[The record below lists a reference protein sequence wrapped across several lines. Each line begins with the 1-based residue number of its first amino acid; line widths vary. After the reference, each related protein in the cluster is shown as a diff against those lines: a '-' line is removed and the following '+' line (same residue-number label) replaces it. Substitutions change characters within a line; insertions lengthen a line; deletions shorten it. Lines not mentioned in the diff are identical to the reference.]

1 MSGFIYAI
9 RCMGRVKIGFSTDPF
24 RRFFGI
30 KTSSPDACVLLG
42 YEAGDM
48 AREAELHDRFKD
60 YRTHGEWFELK
71 GAVAE
76 YVVQMEHVPVALRFP
91 ELRQNAVITCSPEV
105 LQQCKDSQ
113 SDLTDASARVVL
125 IEAFCARHNISAPS
139 LFKQAGI
146 HPSQWSRWRAGKFEP
161 RLKTW
166 RDIETAMAEIEA
178 IA

>member
-1 MSGFIYAI
+1 
-9 RCMGRVKIGFSTDPF
+9 MGRVKIGFSADPF
-24 RRFFGI
+24 RRFWGI
-30 KTSSPDACVLLG
+30 KTSSPDNCVLLG
-42 YEAGDM
+42 YEIGDM
-48 AREAELHDRFKD
+48 SREAELHEIFKS
-60 YRTHGEWFELK
+60 YRVHGEWFELK

-105 LQQCKDSQ
+105 LQQSKDSQ

-161 RLKTW
+161 RQSTL
-166 RDIETAMAEIEA
+166 RAVETAMSEVEA
-178 IA
+178 A